1 MKESFEVEF
10 LNKLDV
16 NIFDE
21 YFYKNLL
28 NGIVNL
34 LQKKSTKRKNEIMTC
49 ACLDTSKRQ
58 NATLTCACHRQV
70 NVEKRLQDVYLS

>member
-1 MKESFEVEF
+1 MKESFEVVF

-28 NGIVNL
+28 NSIVNL
-34 LQKKSTKRKNEIMTC
+34 LQNKSTKAENEIMTC
-49 ACLDTSKRQ
+49 ACLE
-58 NATLTCACHRQV
+58 QV
-70 NVEKRLQDVYLS
+70 KL